1 VYMSNIDIIRDE
13 ITNDPLGRGYSGMD
27 DAAVAVDLNT
37 VYRTINKSS
46 LSGDELFAATDSTEF
61 AALTDHQESLWVA
74 FCGRSSVDPFGSS
87 NVAFVQYIFGGG
99 STTVSNLNSLRTQSV
114 SRGAELGVGSV
125 RPGDVLQARL

>member
-1 VYMSNIDIIRDE
+1 MYMSNIDIIRDE
-13 ITNDPLGRGYSGMD
+13 ITNDPLTRGYSGMD

-37 VYRTINKSS
+37 VYRTLNKSS

-74 FCGRSSVDPFGSS
+74 FCSRSSVDPFGSS

-99 STTVSNLNSLRTQSV
+99 STTVSNLSSLRTQSV
-114 SRGAELGVGSV
+114 SRGTELGVGSV